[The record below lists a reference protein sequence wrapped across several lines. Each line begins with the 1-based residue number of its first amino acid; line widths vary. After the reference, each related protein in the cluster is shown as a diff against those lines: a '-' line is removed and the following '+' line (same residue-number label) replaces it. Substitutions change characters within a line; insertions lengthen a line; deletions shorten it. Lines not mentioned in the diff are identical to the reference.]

1 MITKRKTDIV
11 KQDELVKYALTHGII
26 DFDELEERVE
36 AMRRKDYL
44 KQHTSKIWQ
53 NEHGQWLTHIRDK
66 KGKRQ
71 LRYRKSK
78 EELEDFLVEFY
89 KKQVKYEYIRCI

>member
-1 MITKRKTDIV
+1 MITETQKDMV

-53 NEHGQWLTHIRDK
+53 NEHGQWLTHIRDNSDTAMTTGLSLMTK
-66 KGKRQ
+66 N
-71 LRYRKSK
+71 
-78 EELEDFLVEFY
+78 
-89 KKQVKYEYIRCI
+89 

>member
-1 MITKRKTDIV
+1 MITETQKDMV

-53 NEHGQWLTHIRDK
+53 NEHGQ
-66 KGKRQ
+66 
-71 LRYRKSK
+71 
-78 EELEDFLVEFY
+78 
-89 KKQVKYEYIRCI
+89 